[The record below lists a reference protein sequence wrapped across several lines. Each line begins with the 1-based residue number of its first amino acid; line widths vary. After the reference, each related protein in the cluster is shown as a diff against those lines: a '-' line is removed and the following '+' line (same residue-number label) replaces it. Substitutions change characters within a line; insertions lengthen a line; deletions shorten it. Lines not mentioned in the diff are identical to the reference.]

1 MEKLKNK
8 ISKDVSVF
16 FDGYAHDFSSI
27 YKEDTKKRSSFD
39 KLMDKWFRKAIKERF
54 EKTVNET
61 KKNSINSV
69 LDIGC
74 GPGHFVVK
82 FLEQEKKVTALDI
95 APSMIE
101 ITKKRVLKMGKE
113 DEVKFIL
120 EDYLEYKPIE
130 KFDAACVMGFF
141 DYVED
146 PVIVLKKLINDV
158 KKEIYISFPDNKGL
172 LAWQRKIR
180 YNLRNCPLF
189 LYSREFLENSLK
201 KAGCFEISEITK
213 IDRGYFVKIR
223 KNI

>member
-1 MEKLKNK
+1 MTDSK
-8 ISKDVSVF
+8 INNVSKDVSVF

-39 KLMDKWFRKAIKERF
+39 KLMDKLFRKDIEDRFDRTINGINKE
-54 EKTVNET
+54 
-61 KKNSINSV
+61 SISTV

-82 FLEQEKKVTALDI
+82 FLEQGKKVTALDI
-95 APSMIE
+95 APSMLE
-101 ITKKRVLKMGKE
+101 ITKQRVQAMGRE
-113 DEVKFIL
+113 DEVEFIL
-120 EDYLEYKPIE
+120 EDYSEHRFDQ

-146 PVIVLKKLINDV
+146 PVIILKKLCDEV
-158 KKEIYISFPDNKGL
+158 KKEIYISIPDNKGL

-180 YNLRNCPLF
+180 YKMRNCPLF

-201 KAGCFEISEITK
+201 KAGCFEISEITE
-213 IDRGYFVKIR
+213 IDRGYFVTIR
-223 KNI
+223 K

>member
-1 MEKLKNK
+1 MDKLKNN

-27 YKEDTKKRSSFD
+27 YKEDTKKRSSLD

-158 KKEIYISFPDNKGL
+158 KKEIYISIPDNKGL

-180 YNLRNCPLF
+180 YKMRNCPLF

-201 KAGCFEISEITK
+201 KAGCFEISEITE
-213 IDRGYFVKIR
+213 IDRGYFVTIR
-223 KNI
+223 K